1 MSYGHTLQQL
11 NQFHFHEEKGVLP
24 MAKWDNM
31 LSMLWMLRSGRKL
44 TAAQIA
50 DSLEISVRTV
60 YRYIDALCASG
71 VPVVAESGHD
81 GGIRILESFKE
92 TPLFFNSVELKALV
106 DAYKFAQ
113 GAGYPYTEELESA
126 LKKVENGLH
135 EEQRHDLSRQTSG
148 LDVISPAR
156 PPSIVPML
164 RDLEQAAK
172 DGQTVRI
179 AYRKANAEQDNEREI
194 DPFGLAYDRNEWYT
208 VAFCH
213 RSQAVRTFRVDRIA
227 WLETTEARFVKPES
241 FSASAY
247 FRDQSERGRE
257 ADGPLTVIRIEGE
270 PETLNA
276 VCGHWHLRHYLTE
289 RTDQEARFL
298 LDVPTMNKY
307 LPMYLMTFGAAIR
320 IREPLELKRRIREM
334 AYGIAKHYEDDPD

>member
-1 MSYGHTLQQL
+1 
-11 NQFHFHEEKGVLP
+11 

-31 LSMLWMLRSGRKL
+31 LSMLWMLRFGRKL

-50 DSLEISVRTV
+50 DNLEISVRTV

-81 GGIRILESFKE
+81 GGIRILESFEE
-92 TPLFFNSVELKALV
+92 TPLFFNSVEMKALV
-106 DAYKFAQ
+106 DAFKFAE

-135 EEQRHDLSRQTSG
+135 EEQRHELSLQASG

-156 PPSIVPML
+156 PSSVVPLL
-164 RDLEQAAK
+164 RDLEQAAQ
-172 DGQTVRI
+172 DGRTVRI
-179 AYRKANAEQDNEREI
+179 SYRKANVEETGERDI
-194 DPFGLAYDRNEWYT
+194 DPYGLAYDRNEWYV

-213 RSQAVRTFRVDRIA
+213 RSQAERIFRVDRIGL
-227 WLETTEARFVKPES
+227 LEPTDARFEKPER

-247 FRDQSERGRE
+247 FRDQSERERE
-257 ADGPLTVIRIEGE
+257 ADGPMTVILIEGE
-270 PETLNA
+270 PDTLSE

-289 RTDQEARFL
+289 RTDREARFL
-298 LDVPTMNKY
+298 IDVPTMNKY
-307 LPMYLMTFGAAIR
+307 LPKYLMTFGTAIS
-320 IREPLELKRRIREM
+320 IREPLELKLRVREL
-334 AYGIAKHYEDDPD
+334 AYEIAKHYDNDLD

>member
-1 MSYGHTLQQL
+1 
-11 NQFHFHEEKGVLP
+11 

-81 GGIRILESFKE
+81 GGVRILESFEE
-92 TPLFFNSVELKALV
+92 TPLFFNPIELKALL

-113 GAGYPYTEELESA
+113 GAGYPYTEELETA
-126 LKKVENGLH
+126 LKKVESGLQ
-135 EEQRHDLSRQTSG
+135 EEQRHDLSRQSGG
-148 LDVISPAR
+148 LDVIAPAR
-156 PPSIVPML
+156 PPSVVPLL
-164 RDLEQAAK
+164 RELEQAAQ
-172 DGQTVRI
+172 DGRSVRI
-179 AYRKANAEQDNEREI
+179 VYRKANAEQLEQRDI
-194 DPFGLAYDRNEWYT
+194 DPYGLAYDRNEWYV
-208 VAFCH
+208 VAFCR
-213 RSQAVRTFRVDRIA
+213 RSEAVRTFRVDRIEQA
-227 WLETTEARFVKPES
+227 EATEGRFAKPDR

-257 ADGPLTVIRIEGE
+257 ADGPPVVIRIEGE

-276 VCGHWHLRHYLTE
+276 VCAHWHMRHYLTE
-289 RTDQEARFL
+289 RTDREARFA
-298 LDVPTMNKY
+298 LDAPTMIKY
-307 LPMYLMTFGAAIR
+307 LPKYLMTFGTGVR
-320 IREPLELKRRIREM
+320 VLEPLDLRRRIREL
-334 AYGIAKHYEDDPD
+334 AVGIANNHGTD

>member
-1 MSYGHTLQQL
+1 
-11 NQFHFHEEKGVLP
+11 

-31 LSMLWMLRSGRKL
+31 LAMLWMLRSGRKL

-92 TPLFFNSVELKALV
+92 TPLFFNSVELKALA
-106 DAYKFAQ
+106 DAFKFAQ

-126 LKKVENGLH
+126 LTKVENGLQD
-135 EEQRHDLSRQTSG
+135 EQRDELYRQTSG
-148 LDVISPAR
+148 LDVISTAR
-156 PPSIVPML
+156 PPYVVPLL

-172 DGQTVRI
+172 DGRTVRI
-179 AYRKANAEQDNEREI
+179 AYRKANAEQEGEREI
-194 DPFGLAYDRNEWYT
+194 DPYGLAYDRNEWYT

-213 RSQAVRTFRVDRIA
+213 RSQAMRTFRVDRITR
-227 WLETTEARFVKPES
+227 LEPTVARFEKPER

-247 FRDQSERGRE
+247 FRDQSERERE

-270 PETLNA
+270 PDTLNV
-276 VCGHWHLRHYLTE
+276 VCGHWHMRHYLIE
-289 RTDQEARFL
+289 RTNREARFL

-307 LPMYLMTFGAAIR
+307 LPVYLMTFGTAIR
-320 IREPLELKRRIREM
+320 IREPLALKRRVQEM
-334 AYGIAKHYEDDPD
+334 ASAIAQHYDIGTD

>member
-1 MSYGHTLQQL
+1 
-11 NQFHFHEEKGVLP
+11 

-31 LSMLWMLRSGRKL
+31 LSILWMLRSGRKL

-81 GGIRILESFKE
+81 GGIRILDSFKE

-106 DAYKFAQ
+106 DAFKFAQ
-113 GAGYPYTEELESA
+113 GAGYPYTEELETA

-135 EEQRHDLSRQTSG
+135 DEQRQDLSLQISG

-156 PPSIVPML
+156 PPSVVPLL
-164 RDLEQAAK
+164 RDLEQAAR
-172 DGQTVRI
+172 DGRTVRI
-179 AYRKANAEQDNEREI
+179 AYRKENAEQADEREV
-194 DPFGLAYDRNEWYT
+194 DPYGLAYDRNEWYA

-213 RSQAVRTFRVDRIA
+213 RSQAVRTFRVDRIEG
-227 WLETTEARFVKPES
+227 LEPTEARFEKPER
-241 FSASAY
+241 FSAYAY
-247 FRDQSERGRE
+247 FRSQSEGERE
-257 ADGPLTVIRIEGE
+257 AEGPLTVIRIEGE
-270 PETLNA
+270 PDTLNA

-289 RTDQEARFL
+289 RTDHEARFL

-307 LPMYLMTFGAAIR
+307 LPMYLMTFGTSIR
-320 IREPLELKRRIREM
+320 IREPLELKRRVREM
-334 AYGIAKHYEDDPD
+334 AFGIAKHYEEDSD

>member
-1 MSYGHTLQQL
+1 
-11 NQFHFHEEKGVLP
+11 

-31 LSMLWMLRSGRKL
+31 LSMLWMLRSGRKF

-81 GGIRILESFKE
+81 GGIRILESFRE

-106 DAYKFAQ
+106 DAFKFAQ
-113 GAGYPYTEELESA
+113 GAGYPYAEELESA

-148 LDVISPAR
+148 MDVISPVR
-156 PPSIVPML
+156 PPSVVPLL
-164 RDLEQAAK
+164 RDLEEAAK
-172 DGQTVRI
+172 EGRTVRI
-179 AYRKANAEQDNEREI
+179 VYRKANAEQASERAV
-194 DPFGLAYDRNEWYT
+194 DPYGLAYDRNEWYA

-227 WLETTEARFVKPES
+227 RLEPTETRFETPER

-247 FRDQSERGRE
+247 FRDQSDQRRE
-257 ADGPLTVIRIEGE
+257 ADGPLAVIRIEGE
-270 PETLNA
+270 QDVLNE
-276 VCGHWHLRHYLTE
+276 VCGHWHMRHYLTE
-289 RTDQEARFL
+289 RTDREARFQ

-307 LPMYLMTFGAAIR
+307 LPTYLMSFGTAIR
-320 IREPLELKRRIREM
+320 IREPLELQRRIREM
-334 AYGIAKHYEDDPD
+334 AREIAQHYDAD

>member
-1 MSYGHTLQQL
+1 
-11 NQFHFHEEKGVLP
+11 

-31 LSMLWMLRSGRKL
+31 LSMIWMLRSGRKL

-81 GGIRILESFKE
+81 GGIRILESFQE

-135 EEQRHDLSRQTSG
+135 EEQRDDLSRRTGG

-156 PPSIVPML
+156 PPFVVPLL
-164 RDLEQAAK
+164 RDLEQAVN
-172 DGQTVRI
+172 DGRTVRI
-179 AYRKANAEQDNEREI
+179 VYRKANAEQADERDV
-194 DPFGLAYDRNEWYT
+194 DPYGLAYDRNEWYT

-227 WLETTEARFVKPES
+227 RLEPTEAWFEKPER
-241 FSASAY
+241 FSTSVY
-247 FRDQSERGRE
+247 FRDQSERKRE
-257 ADGPLTVIRIEGE
+257 AEGPLTVIRIEGE
-270 PETLNA
+270 PDTLNT
-276 VCGHWHLRHYLTE
+276 VCGHWHMRHYLTE
-289 RTDQEARFL
+289 RTDREARFL

-307 LPMYLMTFGAAIR
+307 LPMYLMTFGTAIR
-320 IREPLELKRRIREM
+320 IREPLALKRRVQEM
-334 AYGIAKHYEDDPD
+334 ASAIAQHYDIGTD

>member
-1 MSYGHTLQQL
+1 M
-11 NQFHFHEEKGVLP
+11 FP
-24 MAKWDNM
+24 IAKWDNM
-31 LSMLWMLRSGRKL
+31 LAMLWMLRSGKKL

-71 VPVVAESGHD
+71 VPVVGESGHD

-92 TPLFFNSVELKALV
+92 TPLFFNSMELKALV
-106 DAYKFAQ
+106 DAFKFAQ
-113 GAGYPYTEELESA
+113 SAGYPYTEELESA

-135 EEQRHDLSRQTSG
+135 EEQRHDLFRRTNG

-156 PPSIVPML
+156 PPSVVPLL

-172 DGQTVRI
+172 DGRTVRI
-179 AYRKANAEQDNEREI
+179 AYRKANAAQADEREV
-194 DPFGLAYDRNEWYT
+194 DPYGLAYNRNEWYI

-213 RSQAVRTFRVDRIA
+213 RSQAVRTFRADRIERLA
-227 WLETTEARFVKPES
+227 PTEARFVQPER

-257 ADGPLTVIRIEGE
+257 AEGPLTVIRIEGE
-270 PETLNA
+270 PETLNS
-276 VCGHWHLRHYLTE
+276 VCDHWHLRHYLTE
-289 RTDQEARFL
+289 RSDREASFL

-307 LPMYLMTFGAAIR
+307 LPMYLISFGTAIR
-320 IREPLELKRRIREM
+320 IREPLELKCRIREM
-334 AYGIAKHYEDDPD
+334 AREIAKQYEDDPD

>member
-1 MSYGHTLQQL
+1 
-11 NQFHFHEEKGVLP
+11 

-31 LSMLWMLRSGRKL
+31 LTMLWMLRSGRKL

-92 TPLFFNSVELKALV
+92 TPLFFNSVELKALM
-106 DAYKFAQ
+106 DTYKFAQ
-113 GAGYPYTEELESA
+113 GAGYPYTEELVSA

-135 EEQRHDLSRQTSG
+135 DEQLDDLSRQTGG

-156 PPSIVPML
+156 SPSVVPLL
-164 RDLEQAAK
+164 RDLEQAVN
-172 DGQTVRI
+172 DGRTVRI
-179 AYRKANAEQDNEREI
+179 VYRKANAEQADEREV
-194 DPFGLAYDRNEWYT
+194 DPYGLAYDRNEWYA

-227 WLETTEARFVKPES
+227 RLEQIEAWFEKPER
-241 FSASAY
+241 FSASDY
-247 FRDQSERGRE
+247 FQDQSERERE
-257 ADGPLTVIRIEGE
+257 ADGPPTVIRIEGE
-270 PETLNA
+270 PDTLNA
-276 VCGHWHLRHYLTE
+276 ICGHWHMRHYLMQ
-289 RTDQEARFL
+289 RTDREAQFL
-298 LDVPTMNKY
+298 LDVPTMNKHLPKY
-307 LPMYLMTFGAAIR
+307 LITFGTAIR
-320 IREPLELKRRIREM
+320 IREPLALKRRIQEM
-334 AYGIAKHYEDDPD
+334 ASAIAQHYDIGTN

>member
-1 MSYGHTLQQL
+1 
-11 NQFHFHEEKGVLP
+11 

-60 YRYIDALCASG
+60 YRYLDALSASG

-81 GGIRILESFKE
+81 GGIRILETFKE
-92 TPLFFNSVELKALV
+92 TPLFFQSVELKALL

-113 GAGYPYTEELESA
+113 GAGYPYTGELESA

-135 EEQRHDLSRQTSG
+135 EEQRQDLSDRTSA

-156 PPSIVPML
+156 PPSVVPLL

-172 DGQTVRI
+172 EGQTVRI
-179 AYRKANAEQDNEREI
+179 AYRKRDAEPAEREI
-194 DPFGLAYDRNEWYT
+194 DPYGLAYDRNVWYT

-227 WLETTEARFVKPES
+227 RLEPTEGRFETPER

-247 FRDQSERGRE
+247 FREQSKQGRE
-257 ADGPLTVIRIEGE
+257 AEGPLTVIRIEGE
-270 PETLNA
+270 PDTLDA

-289 RTDQEARFL
+289 RTDREARFL
-298 LDVPTMNKY
+298 LDIPTMNKY
-307 LPMYLMTFGAAIR
+307 LPRHLLTFGTAIR
-320 IREPLELKRRIREM
+320 ILEPVELRRMIREL
-334 AYGIAKHYEDDPD
+334 ARGIANQYIDESD

>member
-1 MSYGHTLQQL
+1 
-11 NQFHFHEEKGVLP
+11 

-44 TAAQIA
+44 TAEQIA
-50 DSLEISVRTV
+50 GNLEVSIRTV

-81 GGIRILESFKE
+81 GGIRILESFEE
-92 TPLFFNSVELKALV
+92 TPLFFNAMELRVLV

-113 GAGYPYTEELESA
+113 GAGYPYTDELESA

-135 EEQRHDLSRQTSG
+135 EEQRQTLFHLTTG

-156 PPSIVPML
+156 PPSVILWL
-164 RDLEQAAK
+164 RDLEQAVK
-172 DGQTVRI
+172 EGRTVCI
-179 AYRKANAEQDNEREI
+179 TYCKANAQQADKREV
-194 DPFGLAYDRNEWYT
+194 DPYGLVYDRNEWYI

-213 RSQAVRTFRVDRIA
+213 RSQEVRTFRVDRITR
-227 WLETTEARFVKPES
+227 LETTEARFETPAE

-247 FRDQSERGRE
+247 FRNQSDRDRE
-257 ADGPLTVIRIEGE
+257 ADGPLTDIRIEGE
-270 PETLNA
+270 PEALSA

-298 LDVPTMNKY
+298 LDIPTMNKY
-307 LPMYLMTFGAAIR
+307 LPKYLMTFGTAIR
-320 IREPLELKRRIREM
+320 IREPLELKEQIRKLAGE
-334 AYGIAKHYEDDPD
+334 IAKHYEEEPN

>member
-1 MSYGHTLQQL
+1 
-11 NQFHFHEEKGVLP
+11 

-31 LSMLWMLRSGRKL
+31 LSMLWMLRSERKL

-71 VPVVAESGHD
+71 VPVVAEAGHD

-106 DAYKFAQ
+106 DAFKFAQ
-113 GAGYPYTEELESA
+113 GAGYPYTEELEGA

-135 EEQRHDLSRQTSG
+135 EEQRHDLFRETRG
-148 LDVISPAR
+148 LDVISPVR
-156 PPSIVPML
+156 PPSVVPLL
-164 RDLEQAAK
+164 RDLEQAEK
-172 DGQTVRI
+172 DGRTVRI
-179 AYRKANAEQDNEREI
+179 AYRKANAEQVDEREV
-194 DPFGLAYDRNEWYT
+194 DPYGLAYDRNEWYA

-213 RSQAVRTFRVDRIA
+213 RSQAVRTFRVDRIS
-227 WLETTEARFVKPES
+227 WLEPTEAQFEKPEH

-247 FRDQSERGRE
+247 FRDQSERERE
-257 ADGPLTVIRIEGE
+257 TEGPRMVIRIEGE
-270 PETLNA
+270 LDTLNA
-276 VCGHWHLRHYLTE
+276 VCDHWHLRYYLTE
-289 RTDQEARFL
+289 RTDREAQFL

-307 LPMYLMTFGAAIR
+307 LPMYLMKFGTAIR
-320 IREPLELKRRIREM
+320 IREPLTLKRRVQEM
-334 AYGIAKHYEDDPD
+334 AFRIAKHYEDDPD

>member
-1 MSYGHTLQQL
+1 
-11 NQFHFHEEKGVLP
+11 

-31 LSMLWMLRSGRKL
+31 LSILWMLRSGRKL

-81 GGIRILESFKE
+81 GGIRILESFQE
-92 TPLFFNSVELKALV
+92 TPLFFNSIELKALV
-106 DAYKFAQ
+106 DAFKFAE

-126 LKKVENGLH
+126 LAKVENGLH
-135 EEQRHDLSRQTSG
+135 EEQRQDLSRQASG

-156 PPSIVPML
+156 PPSVVPLL
-164 RDLEQAAK
+164 RDLEQAEK
-172 DGQTVRI
+172 DGRTVRI
-179 AYRKANAEQDNEREI
+179 VYRKANAEQEDERVI
-194 DPFGLAYDRNEWYT
+194 DPYGLAYDRNEWYA

-213 RSQAVRTFRVDRIA
+213 RSQAVRTFRVDRIVRLA
-227 WLETTEARFVKPES
+227 QTEARFEKPER

-247 FRDQSERGRE
+247 FRDRSERERE

-270 PETLNA
+270 QGALNA

-289 RTDQEARFL
+289 RTDREARFL

-307 LPMYLMTFGAAIR
+307 LPMYLMTFGTAIR

-334 AYGIAKHYEDDPD
+334 ANGIAKQYEDDSD